1 MPNRHGFVSS
11 RDIPDHLAEPVA
23 HTAHLR
29 GCGSFNG
36 TKPVPPPRFEGQH
49 CAVDILNASIHIA
62 DLCGALR
69 ITPADLTTISH
80 PLPVTT
86 SQPPQ

>member
-1 MPNRHGFVSS
+1 MPNRPGFVSS
-11 RDIPDHLAEPVA
+11 RDIPDHLAEPLA

-36 TKPVPPPRFEGQH
+36 TKPVPPPKFEGTH
-49 CAVDILNASIHIA
+49 KATDVLYARIHLA

-69 ITPADLTTISH
+69 ITPAQLTALTESA
-80 PLPVTT
+80 VTT
-86 SQPPQ
+86 SQPQQ